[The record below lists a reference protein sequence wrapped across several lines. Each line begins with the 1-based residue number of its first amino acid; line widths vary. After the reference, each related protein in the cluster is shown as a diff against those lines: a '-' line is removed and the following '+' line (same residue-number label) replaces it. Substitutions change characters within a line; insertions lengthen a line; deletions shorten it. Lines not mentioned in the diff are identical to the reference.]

1 MQLWTT
7 LLVAHGFWNSIKYN
21 YPRIFYWQHIILSS
35 VLNKSAEMGGN
46 WMTDNITSKEL
57 VMQAMTGFK
66 YGFVNINYVF
76 RNPTKNCFLPFSH
89 HCLIK
94 FHSNPPIFVIY
105 LIVVMWVNSTNVYD
119 PMTILLTL
127 LSMKKKCSFQ
137 IQYGKH
143 LSISIHCFCYSY
155 LTHQIIDKQYKN

>member
-1 MQLWTT
+1 
-7 LLVAHGFWNSIKYN
+7 
-21 YPRIFYWQHIILSS
+21 
-35 VLNKSAEMGGN
+35 
-46 WMTDNITSKEL
+46 MTNNITSKAL

-66 YGFVNINYVF
+66 YGFVNMNYVS
-76 RNPTKNCFLPFSH
+76 RNPTKNSFLPFSH

-105 LIVVMWVNSTNVYD
+105 IIVAMWVNSTNVYD
-119 PMTILLTL
+119 PMTILSTL
-127 LSMKKKCSFQ
+127 LSMKKKKCSFQ

-155 LTHQIIDKQYKN
+155 LPKLSKVWLIKLLISNIKLMDYQKFCATTIFTR